1 MKYESKDLQRKK
13 GIIYILLSRIRKFLY
28 LLTSS
33 GLFDEK
39 KLFFDDTL
47 INNLVK
53 IQCCLLS
60 L

>member
-13 GIIYILLSRIRKFLY
+13 GIIYILLSRIRKLLY
-28 LLTSS
+28 LLTLS